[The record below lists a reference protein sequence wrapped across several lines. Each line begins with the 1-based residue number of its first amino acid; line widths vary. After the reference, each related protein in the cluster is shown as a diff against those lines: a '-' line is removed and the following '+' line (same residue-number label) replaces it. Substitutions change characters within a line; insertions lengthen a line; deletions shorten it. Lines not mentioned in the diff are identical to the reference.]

1 MSTPSSKEFP
11 KLYPT
16 FTQRLY
22 SLCINT
28 KASSQGYNSH
38 AVHISGLSHGFPLL
52 WSCWRERYAS
62 GEFEAAICTLS
73 WMGKWTSNWRVW
85 RAEWTTPIYTRS
97 QAPLARQE
105 EGDEGKDEDVSGELS
120 NCILPRAKPLLSA
133 SLTKSR
139 RGRLLLP
146 SVPKVSM
153 CLRWCVDLWSRTLST
168 LPTACIYNSC
178 LDIEE
183 VARARPLANKPSTHL
198 CRNKCITLLGLRQ
211 FLKWT
216 VFLWAI
222 SWGPCPVWWSC
233 LSTLADGGLEYKLSR
248 VSPVCLGQVWMICDV
263 SLGDHGSGHF

>member
-1 MSTPSSKEFP
+1 
-11 KLYPT
+11 
-16 FTQRLY
+16 
-22 SLCINT
+22 
-28 KASSQGYNSH
+28 
-38 AVHISGLSHGFPLL
+38 
-52 WSCWRERYAS
+52 
-62 GEFEAAICTLS
+62 
-73 WMGKWTSNWRVW
+73 MGKWTSNWRVW

-222 SWGPCPVWWSC
+222 SWGPCPVWWSS

-248 VSPVCLGQVWMICDV
+248 VSPCALGKCGWFVTCHWAITGADTSKSHPIWPYITQWWRPQPCDERNVMHVWDKWRCGV
-263 SLGDHGSGHF
+263 LGATRARDATSVNAFRFD